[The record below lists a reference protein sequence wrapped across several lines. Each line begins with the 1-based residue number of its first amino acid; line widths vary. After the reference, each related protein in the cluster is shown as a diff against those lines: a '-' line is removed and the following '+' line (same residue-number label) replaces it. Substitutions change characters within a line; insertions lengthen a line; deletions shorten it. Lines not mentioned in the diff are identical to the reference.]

1 MKTVSLLLGNFTPS
15 KFYSF
20 SLKYHRR
27 FTQKRL
33 FEGQI
38 QIFMYYLEAGEYV
51 VCRRGTLTLNIS
63 VVFSSSVKNTVVLQE
78 FRLTH
83 QHLV

>member
-15 KFYSF
+15 KFYSL

-51 VCRRGTLTLNIS
+51 
-63 VVFSSSVKNTVVLQE
+63 FY
-78 FRLTH
+78 
-83 QHLV
+83 